1 MIFAVA
7 MFSCLDATAKYLGQT
22 MPSLEVVW
30 LRYATH
36 VLYLALFWRV
46 WQDFTPFRTEKPL
59 LQIGRGF
66 TLLGATFFN
75 FWALRYLQ
83 LAEAAAIMF
92 ASPLVV
98 TALAG
103 PLLGEKVGI
112 RRWAAVCVGF
122 VGVLIVTRPGT
133 GAMHWAA
140 LLSVCA
146 MLSYASYSILT
157 RRMHRTESPSAMM
170 MIAGMVGAVALA
182 PVAPDAVANV
192 EGWLW
197 ILALL
202 TGAFGVI
209 GHGALVMAHKVAS
222 ASLLAPF
229 VYTQMIWMIL
239 WGYLVFGDLP
249 DAWTLLGTA
258 VIASAGI
265 YILHRERVRGQQLA
279 AEHPARVP

>member
-7 MFSCLDATAKYLGQT
+7 MFACLDATAKYLGRT
-22 MPSLEVVW
+22 MPSVEVVW

-36 VLYLALFWRV
+36 VVYLAVFWRV
-46 WQDFTPFRTEKPL
+46 WKDLTPFRTQKPL
-59 LQIGRGF
+59 MQIVRGF

-75 FWALRYLQ
+75 FWALNYLQ
-83 LAEAAAIMF
+83 LAQTSAIMF
-92 ASPLVV
+92 SAPLVV

-103 PLLGEKVGI
+103 PFLGETVGI

-122 VGVLIVTRPGT
+122 AGVLIVTRPGT
-133 GAMHWAA
+133 GTMHWAA
-140 LLSVCA
+140 LLSFCST
-146 MLSYASYSILT
+146 LSYASYSILT
-157 RRMHRTESPSAMM
+157 RRMHRTESPSALM

-182 PVAPDAVANV
+182 PVGPSAVVDV

-197 ILALL
+197 ILALM

-209 GHGALVMAHKVAS
+209 GHAALVMAHKVTS
-222 ASLLAPF
+222 ASVLAPF

-239 WGYLVFGDLP
+239 LGYIVFGDLP
-249 DAWTLLGTA
+249 DVWTLVGTA

-265 YILHRERVRGQQLA
+265 YVLHRERVRGQQLA
-279 AEHPARVP
+279 AKDPPAVR